1 MHAASRKV
9 DLHFLCEI
17 GRPQNTV
24 NLSFNDAKGTVIP
37 YAYLTR
43 EDIQQKVSRNR
54 RNRKEK
60 KDITSDVYMQ
70 ITSVCNR
77 VGRFE
82 RLFQRQRTFY
92 LEEVVLDL
100 AVDVARHKFPSSLNS
115 PVSPI
120 KKPEIVSLFLLDAT
134 WSFRLVAASANHYLA
149 HVANNRLKSSDRVK
163 PVFDR
168 DQCCNYRPC
177 QPDFTIEGEACSPF
191 YESRCKRSPRYF
203 SKN

>member
-1 MHAASRKV
+1 M
-9 DLHFLCEI
+9 
-17 GRPQNTV
+17 
-24 NLSFNDAKGTVIP
+24 
-37 YAYLTR
+37 
-43 EDIQQKVSRNR
+43 
-54 RNRKEK
+54 
-60 KDITSDVYMQ
+60 
-70 ITSVCNR
+70 
-77 VGRFE
+77 
-82 RLFQRQRTFY
+82 
-92 LEEVVLDL
+92 VLDL

-203 SKN
+203 SKNWTTRIRFDFFTCSLAIERDDIRKFESNFFAYSFLKLFVRCALIFVCVE